1 MLKCCCIR
9 LTFLVTGDGLF
20 KNIFLIESGF
30 SFLNIEDIIPI
41 LLFSKINIVLKIQK
55 PSKKVYLKYE
65 EGKYFFP
72 LTLMKLFFLLAE

>member
-1 MLKCCCIR
+1 MD
-9 LTFLVTGDGLF
+9 FF

-55 PSKKVYLKYE
+55 PSKKVYLKHE
-65 EGKYFFP
+65 EGKLFFP
-72 LTLMKLFFLLAE
+72 